1 MGPLDK
7 YILDEDALKSTH
19 YGFEL
24 NFKSHW
30 YRSLP
35 LSCMDFTLKIEGE
48 EVDKKKL
55 KVKANDKEFSYDE
68 LPELDREWLFILDKG
83 SLQVRWHNVLQ
94 KGKAYDIELR
104 YDLYIPYILVGPQA
118 APLMASSLVRK
129 KLICQ

>member
-7 YILDEDALKSTH
+7 YILDEDALKSTQD
-19 YGFEL
+19 GFEL

-35 LSCMDFTLKIEGE
+35 LSCMDFALKIEGE

-55 KVKANDKEFSYDE
+55 KIKANGKEFSYDE
-68 LPELDREWLFILDKG
+68 LPELDKEWLFILDKG
-83 SLQVRWHNVLQ
+83 ALQVQWNNVLQ
-94 KGKAYDIELR
+94 KGKAYDIELK

-118 APLMASSLVRK
+118 DPLMASSVVHK